1 MGLSWR
7 KTDRRHTVS
16 DWADSSNTCWQA
28 IAVILPDT
36 ANVNECDLI
45 WFTICFSNSQTNQ
58 VTLVFCGSPSK
69 IPFWTCLHVQ
79 HVIELRQVPQS
90 EYWPYQQKSD
100 IIFEML
106 PNYILEKFSSRKKK
120 IHFLCQCIQHTV
132 PHTRCGMWYR
142 NNFSVTQCY
151 LA

>member
-28 IAVILPDT
+28 IAVILADT

-45 WFTICFSNSQTNQ
+45 WFTICFSNSQTNE
-58 VTLVFCGSPSK
+58 VTLVFCGSP
-69 IPFWTCLHVQ
+69 Q
-79 HVIELRQVPQS
+79 
-90 EYWPYQQKSD
+90 
-100 IIFEML
+100 
-106 PNYILEKFSSRKKK
+106 KFSSGPVYMYSMWLSRSKCLKVNTDHISKNLILFLRCCQIISLKSFLKGKKDTFPLPV
-120 IHFLCQCIQHTV
+120 HSAYSATY
-132 PHTRCGMWYR
+132 RMWYR
-142 NNFSVTQCY
+142 NNFAITQCY